1 MFNDRELLGQF
12 GESLLNDLKDN
23 TTGSVKEKLQLELT
37 EFGFNITG
45 PSWIGVFE
53 KGRGPTKPGAAKG
66 NPTLQ
71 ESILGWIDG
80 HGITGRPNDKGKVPT
95 NTQLSWMI
103 SNYIHLH
110 GNKLYRELNGGK
122 TDYFDS
128 VFTEDRIESFIK
140 VFGDGYND
148 KIFSELIDAFKTA
161 K

>member
-1 MFNDRELLGQF
+1 MFNDRRVLTQF

-23 TTGSVKEKLQLELT
+23 TPGSVKDKLLLEQT
-37 EFGFNITG
+37 ESGFNITG

-53 KGRGPTKPGAAKG
+53 KGRGPTRQGAPKG
-66 NPTLQ
+66 DPTLQ

-80 HGITGRPNDKGKVPT
+80 HGIVGRANDAGKVPT
-95 NTQLSWMI
+95 SEQLSWVI

-110 GNKLYRELNGGK
+110 GNKLFRELNGGK

-128 VFTEDRIESFIK
+128 VFTTDRINSFVK

-148 KIFSELIDAFKTA
+148 LIFSELIDAFKKA